1 MPGYMRHT
9 HDGQR
14 EVRLGRVQREQLQ
27 LCADAPQRRSP
38 GNPTMRALAGHG
50 FVESVRHVSTR
61 THRPTL
67 ATIRIPRLVGKTN
80 KSGLTSWYWQPS
92 ATLAKK
98 GWHPRPLGTGG
109 SLEDIPETS
118 PRRRAS
124 STSRSTAR
132 PSSPAELRR
141 IQRPLTLDQAIKR
154 WREPASRRSRSQGPR
169 SSRDRA
175 PVPLKCRTL
184 EAWGKGV
191 ALSSITP
198 SASPSCAMH

>member
-67 ATIRIPRLVGKTN
+67 DQQFTATAEGRR
-80 KSGLTSWYWQPS
+80 Y
-92 ATLAKK
+92 LAI
-98 GWHPRPLGTGG
+98 G
-109 SLEDIPETS
+109 
-118 PRRRAS
+118 
-124 STSRSTAR
+124 
-132 PSSPAELRR
+132 
-141 IQRPLTLDQAIKR
+141 
-154 WREPASRRSRSQGPR
+154 
-169 SSRDRA
+169 RDRA
-175 PVPLKCRTL
+175 
-184 EAWGKGV
+184 
-191 ALSSITP
+191 
-198 SASPSCAMH
+198 